1 MRGTHY
7 SFFQPAHLQ
16 SIVNN
21 VVVPGLQIRESD
33 EEDFEDNP
41 LEYMQRDLEGEVTD
55 TRRGVTSDLVKAMC
69 VHFEEMT
76 SKLCMAE
83 IEGLLGQYA
92 ADASKWKAKDAG
104 IYLFIGLAIKSET
117 RAGGVVGTNPNVDV
131 LGFFQRH
138 VLPDLLAVTTANV
151 SKSPILMA
159 DLLKF
164 LLVFRNQL
172 PKEAYS
178 SIFPILNILL
188 SSPDIIVHTYAACT
202 LERFLTV
209 KDGAVPRISR
219 EDLKPMLQPFL
230 TGLFGCLAHEASKEN
245 PHIMKCVMRTVSTGP
260 GA

>member
-1 MRGTHY
+1 M
-7 SFFQPAHLQ
+7 
-16 SIVNN
+16 
-21 VVVPGLQIRESD
+21 
-33 EEDFEDNP
+33 
-41 LEYMQRDLEGEVTD
+41 
-55 TRRGVTSDLVKAMC
+55 
-69 VHFEEMT
+69 
-76 SKLCMAE
+76 
-83 IEGLLGQYA
+83 
-92 ADASKWKAKDAG
+92 
-104 IYLFIGLAIKSET
+104 
-117 RAGGVVGTNPNVDV
+117 
-131 LGFFQRH
+131 
-138 VLPDLLAVTTANV
+138 LPDLLAVTTANV